1 MADFTDYAEN
11 LVINFILDNAVTQ
24 PTGPLQLALTST
36 VPTDS
41 TPGTEMTG
49 GGYTRED
56 ITFGSVSGGA
66 VSNSAVI
73 RFDNLSGTDVAGVEV
88 WDSTPVTPVRLL
100 WKAYSKTI
108 DPGDSLEIPIGDLDF
123 IVA

>member
-1 MADFTDYAEN
+1 MADFTDYAED
-11 LVINFILDNAVTQ
+11 LVANFILDNAATQ

-36 VPTDS
+36 VPTES
-41 TPGTEMTG
+41 TPGTEFTG
-49 GGYTRED
+49 GGYTRET

-66 VSNSAVI
+66 VSNSALI
-73 RFDNLSGTDVAGVEV
+73 RFDNLTGDDVAGLEV
-88 WDSTPVTPVRLL
+88 WDSAGPPVRLL
-100 WKAYSKTI
+100 WKAYTKTI